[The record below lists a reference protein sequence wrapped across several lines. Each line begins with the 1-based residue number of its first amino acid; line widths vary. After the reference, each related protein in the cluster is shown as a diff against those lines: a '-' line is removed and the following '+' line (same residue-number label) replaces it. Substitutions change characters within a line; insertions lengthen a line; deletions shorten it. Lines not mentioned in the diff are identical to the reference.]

1 MAHFR
6 QMRGAQRDQTETRET
21 IREFQAFVERY
32 PGSKLLPEVQ
42 AKLREARDRL
52 SESDYLVGY
61 FYYRQRWYI
70 GAIERFKDLM
80 AQDPGYTGRDAVYF
94 YLADSYAKSNRGAE
108 ALPLLEKL
116 VEEFEVSEYLVEA
129 QKRIGELKAQM
140 AIKPSGA

>member
-1 MAHFR
+1 MCRSAAS
-6 QMRGAQRDQTETRET
+6 GSGRE
-21 IREFQAFVERY
+21 
-32 PGSKLLPEVQ
+32 S
-42 AKLREARDRL
+42 
-52 SESDYLVGY
+52 S
-61 FYYRQRWYI
+61 QRWYI